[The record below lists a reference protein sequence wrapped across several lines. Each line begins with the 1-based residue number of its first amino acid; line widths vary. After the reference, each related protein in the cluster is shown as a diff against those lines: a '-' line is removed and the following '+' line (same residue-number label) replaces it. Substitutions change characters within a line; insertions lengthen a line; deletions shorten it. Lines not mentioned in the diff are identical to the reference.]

1 MNGVYIL
8 YCNKESFLYKCL
20 VEIIRE
26 ILRLHDDT
34 FIKCM
39 CLFSYTKFVQDR
51 LKTSRKEYTN
61 YRFYDERENRVVP
74 DSRKY
79 DEIP

>member
-1 MNGVYIL
+1 
-8 YCNKESFLYKCL
+8 
-20 VEIIRE
+20 
-26 ILRLHDDT
+26 
-34 FIKCM
+34 M